1 MNKNGMVGWEMATK
15 ITPQGEDYTVL

>member
-1 MNKNGMVGWEMATK
+1 MNENGMVGWEMATK